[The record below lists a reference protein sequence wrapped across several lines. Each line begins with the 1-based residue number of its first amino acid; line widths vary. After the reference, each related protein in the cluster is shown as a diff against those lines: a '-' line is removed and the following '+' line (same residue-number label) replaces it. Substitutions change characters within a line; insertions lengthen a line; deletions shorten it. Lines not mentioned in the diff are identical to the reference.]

1 MSRSLVEVMLI
12 ISEMNKLFETTMAEK
27 EEEEEEERPQYRF
40 AETKQLLPRVGNY
53 YLLATRYTVAPLVN
67 RCLHRSEFERA
78 KSRERYVGVIKAF
91 STVWRR
97 LGMKG

>member
-27 EEEEEEERPQYRF
+27 EEEERPQYRF